1 MCQKEYNGWKWCC
14 EMANE
19 LERALS
25 NYKKNMD
32 ANRKGD
38 AACYDSFFKYCEEEG
53 LSKYPLKKL
62 FVEYISMHTIVEA
75 CRKYVEES
83 KKTKTVQAINRY
95 LIAMDKFYV
104 NYIKKQGIICDELE
118 AGCHRKEVI
127 NDVVNSMNEK
137 LGSRKI
143 AVPMKPDEIEAMEE
157 VIKTL
162 NCESHYQYGQIVRYR
177 LMLEYGFKSEVLL
190 DLRLE
195 QFDEETLSLNLEYD
209 EDTHFKVFL
218 GEELGNMVKRYC
230 EMNCKKDRKLLFTN
244 ANGTKIVSSRIMDE
258 LRKRAK
264 ESFNIAGFSPMA
276 AGLTGVQ
283 KLLEKGMTI
292 AEIKMLTGFG
302 IKKIDDVA

>member
-1 MCQKEYNGWKWCC
+1 
-14 EMANE
+14 
-19 LERALS
+19 
-25 NYKKNMD
+25 
-32 ANRKGD
+32 
-38 AACYDSFFKYCEEEG
+38 
-53 LSKYPLKKL
+53 
-62 FVEYISMHTIVEA
+62 MHSIVEA
-75 CRKYVEES
+75 CRTYVEGS
-83 KKTKTVQAINRY
+83 KKAKTVQAINRY

-195 QFDEETLSLNLEYD
+195 QFDEETLSLNIEYD
-209 EDTHFKVFL
+209 EDTHFLLFL
-218 GEELGNMVKRYC
+218 DEELGNMLKRYC
-230 EMNCKKDRKLLFTN
+230 EMNCKKDRKWLFTN
-244 ANGTKIVSSRIMDE
+244 SNGKKIASPYIMDE

-264 ESFNIAGFSPMA
+264 ENFNIAGFSPMA
-276 AGLTGVQ
+276 TGLIGVQ

-292 AEIKMLTGFG
+292 AEIKMLTGFT
-302 IKKIDDVA
+302 IQKIDDVADYMLMAQDIEKVINEKL